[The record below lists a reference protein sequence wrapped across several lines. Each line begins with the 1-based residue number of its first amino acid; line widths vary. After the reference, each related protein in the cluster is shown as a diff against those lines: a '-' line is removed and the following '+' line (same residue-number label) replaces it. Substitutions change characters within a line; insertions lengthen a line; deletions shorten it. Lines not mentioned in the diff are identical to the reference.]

1 MFSGHDPTK
10 LSSMPIEQVLDELI
24 SLTIQRN
31 IIAIKAALD
40 ELPADQK
47 GVIFEWYMTR
57 LYQGNGWLAERRGG
71 KGDSGADILLAHPK
85 TPESISWIVQCKNQ
99 RRSLSYDESK
109 IELVKF
115 EEKARSIYK
124 CDQFRVVA
132 INGFVKEAAKLG
144 DFNLDL
150 EDWSYVVALIEG
162 YDPQNKTEPAFDL
175 FPHNQRAFERVEQLW
190 SESNRVAVVQPTGT
204 GKSYV
209 IAKVMSKFVGRSSLV
224 LAPSHPILDEVR
236 SKLRWGTEPI
246 QFLTYAKAC
255 LLTSSE
261 VQDLRPELIVLDEL
275 HRCGAAEWG
284 QGIQRLL
291 EAFPNAHVLGTT
303 ATPIRYLDSYRNMAD
318 ELFHGRVAENVSL
331 ANAIERR
338 ILPMPTYVCALYEL
352 KQEVE
357 LLVEKIDRAKIS
369 DDDKDSLRRQ
379 IGVASVAWEKAS
391 GVAAVLAKHL
401 TGDLLKFIVFCK
413 DRQHLDAM
421 EEVVRGWCQAAIKRK
436 RKSYRVVS
444 EESGWEKELNSFRA
458 AKDKNSIHLLFC
470 IDMLNE
476 GIHGDDITG
485 VILLRPTESP
495 IVFYQQ
501 IGRCLQIGHQSTP
514 LIFDFV
520 NNFRSIRAADFAGD
534 LRAAQKDERKRRA
547 ACGLPDNSPKIS
559 IIDETRE
566 AIRLFEEI
574 EDRLSP
580 KEVVLSRT
588 HEFCRRYRRLD
599 CLPKQNSQN
608 QQERDDANWLSQK
621 RQAKKG
627 HKKGYGFYPEMDAIA
642 AEHGMEGLFDTVDF
656 KQRAIERTHILCKQI
671 LAGRVALK
679 LEIWMKNVRQY
690 KQRFLRGE
698 SVGGYY
704 PEMEEVAANYD
715 IKDIF
720 DVQDFKE
727 LALNR
732 LREICTHSRDRG
744 HPPATSSPDEQE
756 RNDAGVISRLRAA
769 KQGKGKCQY
778 FPEMELILSEFGF
791 AGLLDSLD
799 ERLLR
804 DVMEF
809 CAKYQ
814 NRKLPTA
821 RANDPN
827 RRDGQWLSAKRQI
840 KAGRRKG
847 VWSAKFDEIAHQ
859 FGLNGLF
866 EFDVVTEERATDW
879 VRRYLGRNGTYPTT
893 TSGHVHE
900 ANEDGYGYRRISW
913 NGVHRRFPLNQLSEA
928 IRPEFSLEHVKKWND
943 EEIAEGRPPI
953 TKSGNAIVVAAQ
965 RDGCP
970 LTGSAINSRLR
981 SQFGVSLAEL
991 LRRSPREP
999 FSIELAAKWVR
1010 SAFDRNGSWPT
1021 AESLQISAAAED
1033 GYENLSGNALNK
1045 RLKRLGTTISQLK
1058 DDIQQNR
1065 LPQATPARSDQ

>member
-1 MFSGHDPTK
+1 
-10 LSSMPIEQVLDELI
+10 MPIEQVLDELI
-24 SLTIQRN
+24 SLTIQCN
-31 IIAIKAALD
+31 AIAIKAALD
-40 ELPADQK
+40 QLPADQK
-47 GVIFEWYMTR
+47 GVTFEWYMTR

-85 TPESISWIVQCKNQ
+85 TPESIFWIVQCKNQ
-99 RRSLSYDESK
+99 LRSLSYDDTK

-115 EEKARSIYK
+115 EEKAKGIYK
-124 CDQFRVVA
+124 CNQFRIIA
-132 INGFVKEAAKLG
+132 LNGFGKNAATLAK
-144 DFNLDL
+144 FNLDL
-150 EDWSYVVALIEG
+150 EDWPDVVSLIEG
-162 YDPQNKTEPAFDL
+162 YDPKNKLAPLFDL

-190 SESNRVAVVQPTGT
+190 KESNRVAVVQATGT

-209 IAKVMSKFVGRSSLV
+209 IAKVMSKFVGRPSLV

-236 SKLRWGTEPI
+236 SKVRWGAESI
-246 QFLTYAKAC
+246 QFHTYAKTH
-255 LLTSSE
+255 LLTTSE
-261 VQDLRPELIVLDEL
+261 VEDLRPDLIVLDEF
-275 HRCGAAEWG
+275 HRCGADLWG
-284 QGIQRLL
+284 LGVQRILD
-291 EAFPNAHVLGTT
+291 AFPNAYVLGTT
-303 ATPIRYLDSYRNMAD
+303 ATPTRYLDSGRNMAD
-318 ELFHGRVAENVSL
+318 ELFHGRVAENMSL
-331 ANAIERR
+331 FDAIVRR
-338 ILPMPTYVCALYEL
+338 ILPMPTYVCAFYDLQEEARSL
-352 KQEVE
+352 K
-357 LLVEKIDRAKIS
+357 EKLEHSKVS
-369 DDDKDSLRRQ
+369 DEDKESIRRQ
-379 IGVASVAWEKAS
+379 IRAATVAWENAS
-391 GVAAVLAKHL
+391 GVPAVLTKHV
-401 TGDLLKFIVFCK
+401 TGDLLKFIVFCEDVK
-413 DRQHLDAM
+413 HLNAM
-421 EEVVRGWCQAAIKRK
+421 EEVVRGWFQKAVQKKRA
-436 RKSYRVVS
+436 SYRVVS
-444 EESGWEKELNSFRA
+444 EESDGTQQLAAFRNA
-458 AKDKNSIHLLFC
+458 QDRDSVHLLFS
-470 IDMLNE
+470 IAMLNE
-476 GIHGDDITG
+476 GVHVEDLTG
-485 VILLRPTESP
+485 VILLRRTASP
-495 IVFYQQ
+495 ILYYQQ
-501 IGRCLQIGHQSTP
+501 IGRCFQVGTQRTP

-520 NNFRSIRAADFAGD
+520 NNFRSIRAADFSGE
-534 LRAAQKDERKRRA
+534 LRVAQKDERKRRA
-547 ACGLPDNSPKIS
+547 ACGLPDNSPTIS

-566 AIRLFEEI
+566 AVRLFEEI
-574 EDRLSP
+574 ENRLSP

-608 QQERDDANWLSQK
+608 QQERDDANWLSHK

-627 HKKGYGFYPEMDAIA
+627 RKKGYGFYPEMDAIA
-642 AEHGMEGLFDTVDF
+642 VEHGMDGLFDTVDF
-656 KQRAIERTHILCKQI
+656 RQRAIERTHILCKQI

-679 LEIWMKNVRQY
+679 VEIWMKNVRQY
-690 KQRFLRGE
+690 KQRFLCGE
-698 SVGGYY
+698 SIGGYY
-704 PEMEEVAANYD
+704 PELEEVAASYGL
-715 IKDIF
+715 KDIF

-727 LALNR
+727 IALNR
-732 LREICTHSRDRG
+732 LREICTRSQDRG

-756 RNDAGVISRLRAA
+756 RSDAGVISRLRTA
-769 KQGKGKCQY
+769 KQGKGKYQY
-778 FPEMELILSEFGF
+778 FPEMELILSEFGL

-809 CAKYQ
+809 CARYQ

-900 ANEDGYGYRRISW
+900 ANEDGYGYRHISW
-913 NGVHRRFPLNQLSEA
+913 NGVHRRFPLNQLAEA
-928 IRPEFSLEHVKKWND
+928 IRPEFSPEHVKKWND

-953 TKSGNAIVVAAQ
+953 TKSGTAIVVAAQ

-981 SQFGVSLAEL
+981 SQFEVSLAEL

-1010 SAFDRNGSWPT
+1010 SEFDRNGSWPT
-1021 AESLQISAAAED
+1021 AESLQIPAAAAD

-1045 RLKRLGTTISQLK
+1045 RLKRLGTTIGQLK
-1058 DDIQQNR
+1058 RDLEWNGQ
-1065 LPQATPARSDQ
+1065 PTMVTE